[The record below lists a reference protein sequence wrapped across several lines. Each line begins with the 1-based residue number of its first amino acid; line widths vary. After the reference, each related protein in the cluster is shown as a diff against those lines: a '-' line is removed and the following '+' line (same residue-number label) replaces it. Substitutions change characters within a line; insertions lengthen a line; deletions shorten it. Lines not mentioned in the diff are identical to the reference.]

1 MKTKNR
7 DIEEIVAEKERDEHP
22 GLSSGVG
29 EEAGDFMADTSEDVD
44 EEIHNGLSSGEGEE
58 GGDFIGTGKIKNKKN
73 PVKDGQGSA
82 GSSPYEM
89 DYNKVDTGTTGS
101 NVVKDINLEK
111 SGSGEA

>member
-1 MKTKNR
+1 MKTKHR

-22 GLSSGVG
+22 GLSSGLG

-58 GGDFIGTGKIKNKKN
+58 GGDFIGTGKIKHQKNKISE
-73 PVKDGQGSA
+73 GQGSA
-82 GSSPYEM
+82 GSLPYEI
-89 DYNKVDTGTTGS
+89 DYNKVDTGRTGS
-101 NVVKDINLEK
+101 NVAKDRNLEK